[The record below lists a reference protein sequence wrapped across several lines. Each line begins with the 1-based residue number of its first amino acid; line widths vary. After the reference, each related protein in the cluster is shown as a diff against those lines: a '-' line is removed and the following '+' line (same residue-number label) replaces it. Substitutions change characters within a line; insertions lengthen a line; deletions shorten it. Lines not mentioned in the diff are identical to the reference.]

1 MNKFKILAIMFVMT
15 KFVSALPTLAIP
27 NLIYPAE
34 IYQHNINNSDISGA
48 IISSGKFKIIET
60 PKGFDLKTL
69 EILAVSN
76 PPMESR
82 NLLSE
87 SKESAIVASNTESVP
102 VVLQDGVSYILIGEV
117 VTIDENE
124 NEFQI
129 KNTDTSSITHHIAV
143 MTSYKLIRAKDKAH
157 VAAFSAYGSA
167 SQMKLITAGAKSR
180 SLGFNRAL
188 LLHELSKDLAKS
200 VLEQLLSQFESTAK
214 FEQNDH
220 PVITDVKTYAD

>member
-69 EILAVSN
+69 EILAASN

-102 VVLQDGVSYILIGEV
+102 VVLQDGVSYVLIGEV

-143 MTSYKLIRAKDKAH
+143 MTIYKLIRAKDKAH
-157 VAAFSAYGSA
+157 VAAFSSYGSA

-188 LLHELSKDLAKS
+188 LLHELSKDLAKN